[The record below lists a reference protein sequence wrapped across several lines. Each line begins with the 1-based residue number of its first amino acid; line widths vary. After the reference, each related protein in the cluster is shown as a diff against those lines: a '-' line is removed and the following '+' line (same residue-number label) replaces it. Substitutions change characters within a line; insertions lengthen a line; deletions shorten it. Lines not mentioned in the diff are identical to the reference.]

1 MSNLAEIEILL
12 KDALSN
18 EKEVNTKASNSL
30 NKLAL
35 ENLSNFLQSLG
46 KILCDDSKPT
56 DIRQLSAILMKNS
69 LLYVETLQNE
79 WKNKLSN
86 EDKQNIKMLVLSSL
100 ASSFPEIRTSSSS
113 VVASISKIDQPIT
126 QNWPDLIISLT
137 KNSFNNDI
145 NLKLAAIET
154 LGFVCEEL
162 NAKNI
167 DTQTVD
173 LIMNALIENLNN
185 TENDIKVI
193 KQCLKSICF
202 TVKIAEKNF
211 STEKE
216 MNSIMNSIFL
226 NILNH
231 SNDDDILEK
240 IAIFFIEFLSVSNNY
255 DYINDYFSKLME
267 FSYHLISEKFQSNQK
282 LSLLGMEILCTIGD
296 EELNREPNENF
307 IVIKQSINGLQIDK
321 PKKISKKY
329 FNKIYNQLQQ
339 MIIRFV
345 KVPNEDEDESEWN
358 LSKGCLYIL
367 SVLVRVADKENVE
380 KFLELLSQQ
389 IKQCN
394 NDDEHCKC
402 WYLLASC
409 LNTHYKNNIYN
420 IIKDNYKTIL
430 EDISNLNNIKIQKSG
445 TYLLNKITKYYPKLF
460 GDSKLSVIFGSC
472 IAGIKSKDSFVVS
485 NICRIIQNIIK
496 IYGDKETNKSSN
508 SISQFFENLVLSL
521 FVPAENELAN
531 ENINLALTRLI
542 TIGCLIEYSSHD
554 KQEKIKEILIKI
566 LQEIEKIS
574 KNNLNYNKE
583 KVYQLEEYYYTLLR
597 IIFKKYKSKI
607 DKDLGKN
614 IWILTKNL
622 FTERKSVFEEANL
635 ALGALALNMDENFAE
650 IFKEYYDF
658 IEFSIKSF
666 NISNLCKSGLSVLL
680 NSIRAINNTAF
691 LSEYSERILKVLI
704 EVCTSNDV
712 NRFNKTIAITCIGE
726 VSMVIGMKFQ
736 IFLNDI
742 MELLFSACQ
751 MGININT
758 DDEDTID
765 FVKELRYE
773 LIQTFTCIEFA
784 LEENNK
790 LLVPFVPKI
799 FIFFKQIVNDK
810 VCQRAEILKSMLSFV
825 CDMIKTYG
833 NEMKVICEQQFASDL
848 LNNLKSYQ
856 INQYKAEIN
865 EQEEILKMLY
875 RN

>member
-1 MSNLAEIEILL
+1 MSFTEIEILL

-18 EKEVNTKASNSL
+18 EKETNTKASNSL

-79 WKNKLSN
+79 WKNKLSI
-86 EDKQNIKMLVLSSL
+86 EEKQNIKMLVLSSL
-100 ASSFPEIRTSSSS
+100 ASSFPEIRTSSST

-126 QNWPDLIISLT
+126 KNWPDLINSLT
-137 KNSFNNDI
+137 KNSFNPDI

-162 NAKNI
+162 NVKNI
-167 DTQTVD
+167 DSQTVD
-173 LIMNALIENLNN
+173 VIMNALIENLNN
-185 TENDIKVI
+185 KENDIKVI
-193 KQCLKSICF
+193 KQCLKSLCF

-216 MNSIMNSIFL
+216 MNLIMNSIFL
-226 NILNH
+226 IVLNY
-231 SNDDDILEK
+231 SNDDEILEK

-267 FSYHLISEKFQSNQK
+267 FSFHLIKEKFNSNQK

-296 EELNREPNENF
+296 EELKREPNENL
-307 IVIKQSINGLQIDK
+307 ILIQSINGIQIDK
-321 PKKISKKY
+321 TKKISKKY
-329 FNKIYNQLQQ
+329 FNKIYNQLQN
-339 MIIRFV
+339 MITTFV
-345 KVPNEDEDESEWN
+345 SVPNEEEDEWN

-380 KFLELLSQQ
+380 NFFELLSKQ

-394 NDDEHCKC
+394 NEIDHCKC

-409 LNTHYKNNIYN
+409 LNTQYKNNIYN
-420 IIKDNYKTIL
+420 IIKDNYNTIFN
-430 EDISNLNNIKIQKSG
+430 DICNLNNIKIQKSG
-445 TYLLNKITKYYPKLF
+445 TFLLNKITKYFPKIF
-460 GDSKLSVIFGSC
+460 GDSKLSIIFSSC
-472 IAGIKSKDSFVVS
+472 ISGIKSKDAFVVS
-485 NICRIIQNIIK
+485 NICRIIQNLIK

-508 SISQFFENLVLSL
+508 LISQYFENLVLSL
-521 FVPAENELAN
+521 FVPAENELKN

-566 LQEIEKIS
+566 LQEIEIIS
-574 KNNLNYNKE
+574 KNNNFNKE

-597 IIFKKYKSKI
+597 IIFKKYKSRI
-607 DKDLGKN
+607 DNDLGKN

-635 ALGALALNMDENFAE
+635 ALGALALNMNENFAE

-680 NSIRAINNTAF
+680 NSIRAINNTSF
-691 LSEYSERILKVLI
+691 LSNFSERILKVLI
-704 EVCTSNDV
+704 EVCTSNEV
-712 NRFNKTIAITCIGE
+712 SRFNKTIAITCIGE

-736 IFLNDI
+736 YFLNDI

-765 FVKELRYE
+765 FVKDLRYE

-784 LEENNK
+784 LDENNK

-799 FIFFKQIVNDK
+799 FIFFKEIVNDK
-810 VCQRAEILKSMLSFV
+810 VCQRAEILKCMLSFV

-833 NEMKVICEQQFASDL
+833 NDMKVICDQQFASDL
-848 LNNLKSYQ
+848 LNNLKKYE

-865 EQEEILKMLY
+865 EQEEILKLLY

>member
-394 NDDEHCKC
+394 NDDEHCK
-402 WYLLASC
+402 
-409 LNTHYKNNIYN
+409 
-420 IIKDNYKTIL
+420 
-430 EDISNLNNIKIQKSG
+430 
-445 TYLLNKITKYYPKLF
+445 
-460 GDSKLSVIFGSC
+460 
-472 IAGIKSKDSFVVS
+472 
-485 NICRIIQNIIK
+485 
-496 IYGDKETNKSSN
+496 
-508 SISQFFENLVLSL
+508 
-521 FVPAENELAN
+521 
-531 ENINLALTRLI
+531 
-542 TIGCLIEYSSHD
+542 
-554 KQEKIKEILIKI
+554 
-566 LQEIEKIS
+566 
-574 KNNLNYNKE
+574 
-583 KVYQLEEYYYTLLR
+583 
-597 IIFKKYKSKI
+597 
-607 DKDLGKN
+607 
-614 IWILTKNL
+614 
-622 FTERKSVFEEANL
+622 
-635 ALGALALNMDENFAE
+635 
-650 IFKEYYDF
+650 
-658 IEFSIKSF
+658 
-666 NISNLCKSGLSVLL
+666 
-680 NSIRAINNTAF
+680 
-691 LSEYSERILKVLI
+691 
-704 EVCTSNDV
+704 
-712 NRFNKTIAITCIGE
+712 
-726 VSMVIGMKFQ
+726 
-736 IFLNDI
+736 
-742 MELLFSACQ
+742 
-751 MGININT
+751 
-758 DDEDTID
+758 
-765 FVKELRYE
+765 
-773 LIQTFTCIEFA
+773 
-784 LEENNK
+784 
-790 LLVPFVPKI
+790 
-799 FIFFKQIVNDK
+799 
-810 VCQRAEILKSMLSFV
+810 
-825 CDMIKTYG
+825 
-833 NEMKVICEQQFASDL
+833 
-848 LNNLKSYQ
+848 
-856 INQYKAEIN
+856 
-865 EQEEILKMLY
+865 
-875 RN
+875 

>member
-1 MSNLAEIEILL
+1 MSFTEIEILL

-18 EKEVNTKASNSL
+18 EKETNTKASNSL

-69 LLYVETLQNE
+69 LLYVESLQNE
-79 WKNKLSN
+79 WKNKLTN
-86 EDKQNIKMLVLSSL
+86 EEKQNIKMLVLSSL
-100 ASSFPEIRTSSSS
+100 ASSFPEIRTSSST
-113 VVASISKIDQPIT
+113 VVATISKIDQPIT
-126 QNWPDLIISLT
+126 KNWPDLINSLA
-137 KNSFNNDI
+137 KNSFNPDI

-162 NAKNI
+162 NVKNI
-167 DTQTVD
+167 DSQTVD
-173 LIMNALIENLNN
+173 VIMNVLIENLNN
-185 TENDIKVI
+185 KENDVKVI
-193 KQCLKSICF
+193 KQCLKSLCF

-216 MNSIMNSIFL
+216 MNVIMNSIFL
-226 NILNH
+226 IVLNY
-231 SNDDDILEK
+231 SNDEEILEK

-255 DYINDYFSKLME
+255 DYINDYFSKLIE
-267 FSYHLISEKFQSNQK
+267 FSFHLIKSSNQK

-296 EELNREPNENF
+296 EELNREPNENL
-307 IVIKQSINGLQIDK
+307 ILIKQSINGLQIDK

-329 FNKIYNQLQQ
+329 FNKIYNQLQN
-339 MIIRFV
+339 MITTFV
-345 KVPNEDEDESEWN
+345 SVPNEEEDESEWN

-380 KFLELLSQQ
+380 KFFELLSQQ
-389 IKQCN
+389 IKQSN
-394 NDDEHCKC
+394 NNNNEIDHCKC

-409 LNTHYKNNIYN
+409 LNTQFKNNIYN
-420 IIKDNYKTIL
+420 IIKDNYNSIFN
-430 EDISNLNNIKIQKSG
+430 DICNLNNIKIQKSG
-445 TYLLNKITKYYPKLF
+445 TFLLNKITKYFPKIF
-460 GDSKLSVIFGSC
+460 GDSKLSIIFSSC
-472 IAGIKSKDSFVVS
+472 VSGMKSKDNFVVS
-485 NICRIIQNIIK
+485 NICRIIQNLIK

-508 SISQFFENLVLSL
+508 LISQYFENLVINL

-554 KQEKIKEILIKI
+554 KQEKVKEILIKI
-566 LQEIEKIS
+566 LQEIEKLS
-574 KNNLNYNKE
+574 KNNNFNKE

-597 IIFKKYKSKI
+597 IIFKKYKSRI
-607 DKDLGKN
+607 DNDLGKN

-635 ALGALALNMDENFAE
+635 ALGALALNMNENFAE

-680 NSIRAINNTAF
+680 NSIRAINNTQF
-691 LSEYSERILKVLI
+691 LSNFSERILKVLI

-712 NRFNKTIAITCIGE
+712 SRFNKTIAISCIGE
-726 VSMVIGMKFQ
+726 ISFVIGMKFQ
-736 IFLNDI
+736 YFLNDI

-765 FVKELRYE
+765 FVKDLRYE

-784 LEENNK
+784 LDENNK

-799 FIFFKQIVNDK
+799 FIFFKEIVNDK
-810 VCQRAEILKSMLSFV
+810 VCQRAEILKCMLSFV

-833 NEMKVICEQQFASDL
+833 NDMKVICDQQFASDL
-848 LNNLKSYQ
+848 LNNLKAYQ

-865 EQEEILKMLY
+865 EQEEILKLLY

>member
-445 TYLLNKITKYYPKLF
+445 TYLLNKITKYYPKIF

>member
-1 MSNLAEIEILL
+1 MSNFAEIEILL

-18 EKEVNTKASNSL
+18 EKETNTKASNSL

-126 QNWPDLIISLT
+126 QNWPDLINSLT
-137 KNSFNNDI
+137 KNSFNPDI

-167 DTQTVD
+167 DVQTVD
-173 LIMNALIENLNN
+173 VIMNALIENLNN
-185 TENDIKVI
+185 KENDIKVI
-193 KQCLKSICF
+193 KQCLKSICY

-216 MNSIMNSIFL
+216 MNAIMNSIFL
-226 NILNH
+226 IILNY

-267 FSYHLISEKFQSNQK
+267 FSYHLISEKSNSNQK

-321 PKKISKKY
+321 PKKLSKKY

-339 MIIRFV
+339 MIIKFV
-345 KVPNEDEDESEWN
+345 SVPNDDEDESEWN

-367 SVLVRVADKENVE
+367 SVLVRVADKDNIE
-380 KFLELLSQQ
+380 KFFELLSQQ

-394 NDDEHCKC
+394 NDIDHCKC

-409 LNTHYKNNIYN
+409 LNTPYKNNIYN

-445 TYLLNKITKYYPKLF
+445 AYLFNKITKYYPKIF
-460 GDSKLSVIFGSC
+460 GDSKLSLIFSSC
-472 IAGIKSKDSFVVS
+472 VSGIKSKDSFVVS
-485 NICRIIQNIIK
+485 NICRIIQNVIK

-554 KQEKIKEILIKI
+554 KQEKVKEILIKI
-566 LQEIEKIS
+566 LQEIEKLS
-574 KNNLNYNKE
+574 KNNLNFNKE

-597 IIFKKYKSKI
+597 IIFKKYKSRI
-607 DKDLGKN
+607 DNDLGRN

-622 FTERKSVFEEANL
+622 FTERKCVFEEANL
-635 ALGALALNMDENFAE
+635 ALGALALNMNENFAE

-680 NSIRAINNTAF
+680 NSIRAINNTLF
-691 LSEYSERILKVLI
+691 LSDFSERILKVLI

-712 NRFNKTIAITCIGE
+712 SRFNKTIAITCIGE

-736 IFLNDI
+736 YFLNDI

-765 FVKELRYE
+765 FVKDLRYE

-784 LEENNK
+784 LDENNK

-810 VCQRAEILKSMLSFV
+810 VCQRAEILKCMLSFV

-833 NEMKVICEQQFASDL
+833 NDMKVICDQQFASDL

-856 INQYKAEIN
+856 IIQYKAEIN

-875 RN
+875 KN

>member
-267 FSYHLISEKFQSNQK
+267 FSYHLISEKSNSNQK

-321 PKKISKKY
+321 PKKLSKKY

-339 MIIRFV
+339 MIIKFV
-345 KVPNEDEDESEWN
+345 SVPNEDEDESEWN

-445 TYLLNKITKYYPKLF
+445 TYLLNKITKYYPKIF

-810 VCQRAEILKSMLSFV
+810 VCQRAEILKCMLSFV

-833 NEMKVICEQQFASDL
+833 NDMKVICDQQFASDL

>member
-137 KNSFNNDI
+137 KNSFNTDI
-145 NLKLAAIET
+145 NLKLSAIET

-185 TENDIKVI
+185 RENDIKVI

-231 SNDDDILEK
+231 PNDDDILEK

-329 FNKIYNQLQQ
+329 YNKIYNQLQQ

-345 KVPNEDEDESEWN
+345 SVPKEDEDESEWN

-635 ALGALALNMDENFAE
+635 ALGALALNMEENFAE

-691 LSEYSERILKVLI
+691 LSDYSERILKVLI

-736 IFLNDI
+736 LFLNDI

-810 VCQRAEILKSMLSFV
+810 MCQRAEILKSMLSFV

-833 NEMKVICEQQFASDL
+833 NDMKVICEQQFASDL

>member
-69 LLYVETLQNE
+69 LLYVETLQNQ

-339 MIIRFV
+339 MITTFV
-345 KVPNEDEDESEWN
+345 SVPNEEEDESEWN

-445 TYLLNKITKYYPKLF
+445 TYLLNKITKYYPKIF

>member
-35 ENLSNFLQSLG
+35 ENLSIFLQSLG

-100 ASSFPEIRTSSSS
+100 ASSYPEIRTSSSS

-137 KNSFNNDI
+137 QNSFNSDI
-145 NLKLAAIET
+145 NLRLAAIET

-162 NAKNI
+162 NSKNI

-173 LIMNALIENLNN
+173 LIMNALIENLNKKD
-185 TENDIKVI
+185 NDIKVI

-216 MNSIMNSIFL
+216 MDLIMDSIF
-226 NILNH
+226 IIVSSH

-240 IAIFFIEFLSVSNNY
+240 VAIFFIEFLSVSNNY
-255 DYINDYFSKLME
+255 DYINNYFSKLME
-267 FSYHLISEKFQSNQK
+267 FTYYLISNKCESNQK

-329 FNKIYNQLQQ
+329 FNKIYNQLQT
-339 MIIRFV
+339 MIINNV
-345 KVPNEDEDESEWN
+345 KVPKEDEDESEWN

-367 SVLVRVADKENVE
+367 SVLVRVADKDNIE
-380 KFLELLSQQ
+380 KFLSLLSQQ

-394 NDDEHCKC
+394 NDEDHCKC

-409 LNTHYKNNIYN
+409 LNTHHKTNIYN
-420 IIKDNYKTIL
+420 IIKDNYKSIL
-430 EDISNLNNIKIQKSG
+430 DDISNLNNIKIQKSG
-445 TYLLNKITKYYPKLF
+445 TFLFNKISKYYPKLF
-460 GDSKLSVIFGSC
+460 GDTKLSLIFGSC
-472 IAGIKSKDSFVVS
+472 ISGIKSKDSFVVS
-485 NICRIIQNIIK
+485 NICRIIQNMIK

-508 SISQFFENLVLSL
+508 LISQYFENLVLSL

-607 DKDLGKN
+607 DNDLGKN

-666 NISNLCKSGLSVLL
+666 NISNV
-680 NSIRAINNTAF
+680 
-691 LSEYSERILKVLI
+691 KV
-704 EVCTSNDV
+704 
-712 NRFNKTIAITCIGE
+712 G
-726 VSMVIGMKFQ
+726 
-736 IFLNDI
+736 
-742 MELLFSACQ
+742 
-751 MGININT
+751 
-758 DDEDTID
+758 
-765 FVKELRYE
+765 
-773 LIQTFTCIEFA
+773 
-784 LEENNK
+784 
-790 LLVPFVPKI
+790 
-799 FIFFKQIVNDK
+799 
-810 VCQRAEILKSMLSFV
+810 
-825 CDMIKTYG
+825 
-833 NEMKVICEQQFASDL
+833 
-848 LNNLKSYQ
+848 YQ
-856 INQYKAEIN
+856 Y
-865 EQEEILKMLY
+865 Y
-875 RN
+875 